1 LIDPGIF
8 ISTGELFVLKGS
20 NLKGENMP
28 VTIERKSKKTGIV
41 SKKIYETVAERVRKF
56 RDTCSIVEGWAL
68 RTKIDFPNEKMVV
81 AVAQVL
87 NPQESVVATGTAE
100 EVRDANDI
108 NRTSAVE
115 NAETSA
121 IGRCLFAAGFG
132 GGEFCS
138 ADELLTALKRQEQI
152 KEQELKVLE
161 GGGNDQPPKPES
173 SEPTPQSTP
182 SKPAEILGP
191 RLKGVTYRREGNFII
206 AEGNTFPVKGLL
218 DTAGFKWT
226 PSFKAMAK
234 EVAA

>member
-1 LIDPGIF
+1 VQ
-8 ISTGELFVLKGS
+8 TKE
-20 NLKGENMP
+20 GENMP
-28 VTIERKSKKTGIV
+28 VTLEKESKKSGQVI
-41 SKKIYETVAERVRKF
+41 KKIYETVAERVRKF
-56 RDTCSIVEGWAL
+56 RETCPISEGWAL
-68 RTKIDFPNEKMVV
+68 KTNINFPDDNMVL
-81 AVAQVL
+81 AIAQVVD
-87 NPQESVVATGTAE
+87 PKGSVVASGTAE
-100 EVRDANDI
+100 EARDAGYI
-108 NRTSAVE
+108 NKTSAVE

-138 ADELLTALKRQEQI
+138 AEELLAALKRQEQI

-161 GGGNDQPPKPES
+161 GGGNNAPPK
-173 SEPTPQSTP
+173 SEPSDPTPP
-182 SKPAEILGP
+182 SPQAKPSEILGP

-206 AEGNTFPVKGLL
+206 AEGNTYPVKGLL